1 MKQITFFVC
10 IFSFHFAIARDLLLH
25 DKLTSEIEK
34 LIQSPEDASRVV
46 DLLVK
51 GDSAEIKFFMESNNG
66 IYKYTVGRISSV
78 RILVSKITALA
89 SLSSVVKLN
98 YHDFE
103 KDFLC
108 NDTARRKNNVD
119 LVQSGHSPLGQAY
132 TGKNVIIGLYEPLDR
147 HHPDFQDSLG
157 RTRILYCWATRDSS
171 GTPPSG
177 FGYGTEYSSADIDN
191 GLADSTLSGTDHG
204 TACAGVACGNARA
217 NGLSMGMAPDANII
231 VATSLVDGLKYIF
244 DKASSLGK
252 PCVISLSVGAW
263 NSPFSYFEQGLY
275 IEIMDSL
282 VVAQPGRSIVVA
294 NGNTGNEY
302 MHYRYTS
309 TSDTLEAFSS
319 GMILSGD
326 TALLKGILFSYSA
339 YKDSMTNPTPSFVTR
354 FMSFDSLVNEID
366 FMLCGDSSL
375 PSSTW
380 NHKVI
385 AGRLVD
391 QNFGVMYIFKQH
403 LYGPIYPDHS
413 MPNCDSLGTYFWKLK
428 VTGQGEGDFM
438 RVRTTDIV
446 PSIQQYPDQQHYMFP
461 DNMCNLNGYAVS
473 EKVISVGYAQNR
485 ASHIDYNGNL
495 VTDTNALPDELT
507 ISSGHG
513 PTLKGVLKPDIVATA
528 NYVMTAM
535 PVSRQAD
542 AIANFPYSIDQGAF
556 HTKDGGSSMAAPLVA
571 GGIAL
576 FFEKYP
582 NATWLDVKNA
592 IINCP
597 KQDSFT
603 GTNLPNNFWG
613 YGKFNA
619 FGLLTNCAPDYVSEL
634 YEFFSEV
641 YPNPSSDKVH
651 FRLMRKENKI
661 DLFVFSSD
669 GKLVRKINS
678 MTPTNELIVDGLNP
692 GIYFYRINK
701 EESVASGK
709 FVLIN

>member
-1 MKQITFFVC
+1 MKQIIFFVC
-10 IFSFHFAIARDLLLH
+10 IFNFHVAFARDPLFH
-25 DKLTSEIEK
+25 DKLTPEIEK
-34 LIQSPEDASRVV
+34 LIQSLKDSSRVV
-46 DLLVK
+46 DMLVK
-51 GDSAEIKFFMESNNG
+51 GDSAEIKFFMENNNG
-66 IYKYTVGRISSV
+66 IYKYNVGRISSV
-78 RILVSKITALA
+78 RIPVSKITELA
-89 SLSSVVKLN
+89 YLSSVVKLN

-103 KDFLC
+103 NDFLC
-108 NDTARRKNNVD
+108 NDTARRRNNVD

-132 TGKNVIIGLYEPLDR
+132 TGKNVIIGLIEPLDR

-177 FGYGTEYSSADIDN
+177 FGYGSEYSSADIDN
-191 GLADSTLSGTDHG
+191 GLADSILSGTDHG

-231 VATSLVDGLKYIF
+231 VATNLVDGVKYIF
-244 DKASSLGK
+244 DKASLLGK
-252 PCVISLSVGAW
+252 PCVISLSIAGW
-263 NSPFSYFEQGLY
+263 NSPFLYFEQGLY

-282 VVAQPGRSIVVA
+282 VVAQAGRSIVVA
-294 NGNTGNEY
+294 NGNSGNEY
-302 MHYRYTS
+302 MHYHYTS

-319 GMILSGD
+319 GMELSGD
-326 TALLKGILFSYSA
+326 TALLKGIRFSYSA
-339 YKDSMTNPTPSFVTR
+339 YKDSMTNPTPSFVTP
-354 FMSFDSLVNEID
+354 FMSFDSLVNPID
-366 FMLCGDSSL
+366 YILCGNSNL

-380 NHKVI
+380 PYKVT
-385 AGRLVD
+385 AGRLID
-391 QNFGVMYIFKQH
+391 QNFGVLYIFKKK
-403 LYGPIYPDHS
+403 LYGPLFPDHAK
-413 MPNCDSLGTYFWKLK
+413 PNCDSLGTYFWKLK

-438 RVRTTDIV
+438 RFTSSDII
-446 PSIQQYPDQQHYMFP
+446 PSLQQYPNQQHYMFP
-461 DNMCNLNGYAVS
+461 DNMSNLNGYAIS
-473 EKVISVGYAQNR
+473 ERVISVGYAQNR

-495 VTDTNALPDELT
+495 VTDTNAHPDELT
-507 ISSGHG
+507 TTSGHG

-556 HTKDGGSSMAAPLVA
+556 HTKEGGSSMAAPLVA

-619 FGLLTNCAPDYVSEL
+619 FGLLTNCAPDYVSEVHQ
-634 YEFFSEV
+634 FFSEV
-641 YPNPSSDKVH
+641 YPNPASDKVH
-651 FRLMRKENKI
+651 FRLMTKESII

-669 GKLVRKINS
+669 GNLVRKIHS
-678 MTPTNELIVDGLNP
+678 LTPTYELIVDGLNP
-692 GIYFYRINK
+692 GLYFYRINK
-701 EESVASGK
+701 EELVASGK
-709 FVLIN
+709 FILIR